1 MRKLMRITLFTEK
14 ELYVNGAVLLD
25 YREDGLHT
33 HYMTIVKKRSG
44 NDTGGKPRLQLRNDL
59 FRAAKTENTGA
70 G

>member
-1 MRKLMRITLFTEK
+1 MRITPFHKKK

-33 HYMTIVKKRSG
+33 HYMTIVKKSG
-44 NDTGGKPRLQLRNDL
+44 QEMNTGGKPRLQLRNDL